1 MSYKPTIGLE
11 IHLQLA
17 TKSKM
22 FCDCPNIS
30 LQEKANSDICPICAG
45 QPGALPFINKK
56 AIEMGIRLGLA
67 LNGKIENK
75 FYFERKNY
83 FYPDLPK
90 GYQISQ
96 KRAPLLKNAEFD
108 LDYKKIK
115 IDEIHLEE
123 DTAKICHQG
132 DEVLID
138 FNRAGTPLLEI
149 VTAPEIENAREAK
162 QFCEELQA
170 IVRTLGI
177 SSANM
182 EKGEMR
188 CEVNVSL
195 QESGIR
201 NQELGTKVEIKNL
214 NSFRAVERCIEHEIK
229 RQATVLEEGKKVI
242 QETRGWDEKNNKT
255 TSQRIKEE
263 SEDYRYFPE
272 PDLPGFEISQKEIE
286 DLKKTLPELPSA
298 KRKRLM
304 EKYNFDHLT
313 AKILTSQNEILIF
326 IEEVM
331 DVLMPKMQELIED
344 GGEEQNKKLA
354 KKVGDWLINKLF
366 GLETVLGGRF
376 FEKVKANDFADFMF
390 LVLKGGMFSNQMG
403 ENILR
408 KMYETGKTVEEI
420 MADGSMKKIDD
431 QEEIKKAVELVLEN
445 YPEVVADYK
454 KGKTNALKYLLGQT
468 MAATHGKADPKEL
481 EKLLLKFLE
490 K

>member
-17 TKSKM
+17 TESKI
-22 FCDCPNIS
+22 FCDCPNTS
-30 LQEKANSDICPICAG
+30 LQEKANSDICPICTG
-45 QPGALPFINKK
+45 QPGALPFVNKK
-56 AIEMGIRLGLA
+56 AIEMGIRLGLV

-96 KRAPLLKNAEFD
+96 KRAPLLRNAELD

-123 DTAKICHQG
+123 DTAKIYHQG
-132 DEVLID
+132 EEVLID
-138 FNRAGTPLLEI
+138 FNRAGAPLLEI

-188 CEVNVSL
+188 CEVNISL
-195 QESGIR
+195 NGGKR
-201 NQELGTKVEIKNL
+201 VEIKNL
-214 NSFRAVERCIEHEIK
+214 NSFRAVERCIEHETK
-229 RQATVLEEGKKVI
+229 RQAKVLEEGKTVI
-242 QETRGWDEKNNKT
+242 QETRGWDDKNNKT
-255 TSQRIKEE
+255 IPQRIKEE

-272 PDLPGFEISQKEIE
+272 PDLPVFEIISEEI
-286 DLKKTLPELPSA
+286 DNLKKTLPELPSE

-304 EKYNFDHLT
+304 EKYGFDQPT
-313 AKILTSQNEILIF
+313 AKILTGQNETLIF

-331 DVLMPKMQELIED
+331 DGLILKMQELIED
-344 GGEEQNKKLA
+344 GGEEQNKKIA

-366 GLETVLGGRF
+366 GLETALGGRF
-376 FEKVKANDFADFMF
+376 FEKIKAADFVDFMF
-390 LVLKGGMFSNQMG
+390 LVLKGGMFSNQLG

-420 MADGSMKKIDD
+420 LGDDSMRKIDSQD
-431 QEEIKKAVELVLEN
+431 EVKKAVELVLEN
-445 YPEVVADYK
+445 YPEVIADYK
-454 KGKTNALKYLLGQT
+454 NGKTNALKYLLGQV
-468 MAATHGKADPKEL
+468 MAATKGKADPKEI